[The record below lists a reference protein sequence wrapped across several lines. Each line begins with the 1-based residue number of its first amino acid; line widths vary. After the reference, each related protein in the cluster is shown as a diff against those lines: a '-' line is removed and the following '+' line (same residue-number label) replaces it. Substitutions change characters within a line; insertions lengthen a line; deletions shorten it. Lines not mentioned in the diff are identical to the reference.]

1 MGFLGVVLLS
11 FCYVLFS
18 PETASAATFDVTSY
32 GAKGDGST
40 DDSQAFLQAWADLC
54 GDDSTYPTLIIPS
67 GMTFLISPLTF
78 DGSSCK
84 SPNINIKVKS
94 HSIQDYIISY
104 IITGVCYLVLNQLN
118 LNPNQSCLKPNR
130 IGLIQTQED

>member
-1 MGFLGVVLLS
+1 MKALKIPDLLSLQYSLSFSLQGFLVVVLLS

-54 GDDSTYPTLIIPS
+54 GDASGDPTLIIPS
-67 GMTFLISPLTF
+67 GMTFLISPLKF
-78 DGSSCK
+78 VGSSCI
-84 SPNINIKVKS
+84 SPKINIKVKS
-94 HSIQDYIISY
+94 DYI
-104 IITGVCYLVLNQLN
+104 
-118 LNPNQSCLKPNR
+118 
-130 IGLIQTQED
+130 

>member
-1 MGFLGVVLLS
+1 MAFTGKGILVV
-11 FCYVLFS
+11 VLFS
-18 PETASAATFDVTSY
+18 FSYILFSLEIASAATFDVTSY

-78 DGSSCK
+78 YGSSCK

-94 HSIQDYIISY
+94 HSIQDYIIY
-104 IITGVCYLVLNQLN
+104 NYG
-118 LNPNQSCLKPNR
+118 CLLFGFKPIKSESNSKLFKTKPN
-130 IGLIQTQED
+130 